1 MRTTKSLSDAGRYV
15 EIQDS
20 TQFKA
25 LRERYQRFAARASVI
40 FVGWWFAAILLGAY
54 APGFYRLPVL
64 GNVNVG
70 MLVVLATF
78 ALVLVLAGM
87 YLRYART
94 QLDPL
99 ADQIRAEAEGGRR

>member
-15 EIQDS
+15 EIHDS

-40 FVGWWFAAILLGAY
+40 FVGWWFAITLLGAY
-54 APGFYRLPVL
+54 APGFYRPTVF

-70 MLVVLATF
+70 ILVVMGT
-78 ALVLVLAGM
+78 LVLVLVIAAM

-99 ADQIRAEAEGGRR
+99 ADQIRAEAEGGPR